1 MLKLYVRDEISAQ
14 VFGTNVTITC
24 VKITYLWHISNPV
37 IYVRCVYS
45 SSSVETVKKLARIDR
60 ITAIFSNVREHVG
73 KGNTYVMVVYA
84 SPPLSG
90 EWV

>member
-1 MLKLYVRDEISAQ
+1 
-14 VFGTNVTITC
+14 
-24 VKITYLWHISNPV
+24 LWHISNPV
-37 IYVRCVYS
+37 IYARCVYS

-84 SPPLSG
+84 SPPVSG
-90 EWV
+90 E

>member
-1 MLKLYVRDEISAQ
+1 MY
-14 VFGTNVTITC
+14 
-24 VKITYLWHISNPV
+24 
-37 IYVRCVYS
+37 

-84 SPPLSG
+84 SPPVSG
-90 EWV
+90 GGVEPTHAKLATFRTMWSPVALERVQALAC